1 MDKLESE
8 PSGKRDE
15 YFVRR
20 LEAFGDIVIGFSLAL
35 LALILTVPS
44 HALALVTDGTWFF
57 AYVWSFALVCS
68 MWGSHYWTFRYVFM
82 PTRISLLL
90 NYAKL
95 GLIVL
100 LIFLVQVLLRALQGG
115 TARDVIVA
123 NELYWGCLA
132 AYFVAAGLLLV
143 IGMRVRGNTL
153 APEIAK
159 RCTSRIWRIAATTPL
174 ILAGLAVAVRG
185 EAANMMTT
193 VSLFLAAGV
202 AIGVLAGRFAAR
214 FQTSA

>member
-1 MDKLESE
+1 
-8 PSGKRDE
+8 
-15 YFVRR
+15 
-20 LEAFGDIVIGFSLAL
+20 
-35 LALILTVPS
+35 
-44 HALALVTDGTWFF
+44 
-57 AYVWSFALVCS
+57 
-68 MWGSHYWTFRYVFM
+68 M

-159 RCTSRIWRIAATTPL
+159 RCTFRIWRIAATTPL
-174 ILAGLAVAVRG
+174 ILAGLAVAARG
-185 EAANMMTT
+185 AAANMMTT
-193 VSLFLAAGV
+193 VSLFLVAGV

>member
-1 MDKLESE
+1 
-8 PSGKRDE
+8 
-15 YFVRR
+15 

-35 LALILTVPS
+35 LALSLIVPI
-44 HALALVTDGTWFF
+44 HAQALVTDGTWFF
-57 AYVWSFALVCS
+57 AYVWTFALVCT
-68 MWGSHYWTFRYVFM
+68 MWGSHYWTFRYIFM
-82 PTRISLLL
+82 PTRLSLLL

-95 GLIVL
+95 GLVVL

-132 AYFVAAGLLLV
+132 AYFIVAGLLLV

-153 APEIAK
+153 APDIARK
-159 RCTSRIWRIAATTPL
+159 CTLRIWRMAGTTPL
-174 ILAGLAVAVRG
+174 IFAGLAVASRG

-193 VSLFLAAGV
+193 ISIFLAAGV
-202 AIGVLAGRFAAR
+202 ALGVLAGRFAAR
-214 FQTSA
+214 IQTSA